1 MDKKIKGCSDKVVFR
16 TPGPP
21 ISMLMRF
28 CFLVC
33 AALWFVLYLRLGS
46 RMMRNIEIGGTG
58 GLTLSILWFYCPSTV
73 SGGARIPG
81 QNIFKCFFCNT
92 WALIHLPTHWTR
104 GVFGFLIST
113 ALVWMFFPCAVPI
126 VGGGCVPH
134 PHHMQISFPYH
145 ELDSLHKQQ
154 QNIEN

>member
-92 WALIHLPTHWTR
+92 WALINLKR
-104 GVFGFLIST
+104 MSVFVCLCRFFLRMLSCSRKLEIYG
-113 ALVWMFFPCAVPI
+113 L
-126 VGGGCVPH
+126 
-134 PHHMQISFPYH
+134 
-145 ELDSLHKQQ
+145 LKKQQ
-154 QNIEN
+154 QVPPVPDCKAQLGPN